1 MRSRRDEAPTEEL
14 SWNAWVGR
22 RPGEASATSY
32 PITTEA
38 AAPRVE
44 PGGPGGTPK
53 QPGAHRNPVSA
64 LSARFLRHGN

>member
-1 MRSRRDEAPTEEL
+1 MSSRRGEAPTEEL

-22 RPGEASATSY
+22 RPGEASPTGY

-53 QPGAHRNPVSA
+53 QPGAHRNPVST
-64 LSARFLRHGN
+64 LRARFLRRGS

>member
-14 SWNAWVGR
+14 NWNAWVGR
-22 RPGEASATSY
+22 RPGEASPTSY

-38 AAPRVE
+38 AAPRLE

-64 LSARFLRHGN
+64 LRARFQRRGS